1 MFNDNELARLRERW
15 TAAWPKALA
24 AWSRHVV
31 LHAPSLCADD
41 REAEK
46 EGLTESFAMIRLA
59 DQSIIINLVDVQRH
73 GLGDYAEEILAH
85 EIGHHI
91 LAPANLTD
99 HARSLARIRAALPT
113 LEAHA
118 PMIANLFTD
127 LLINDR
133 LQRSAELRLA
143 EVFKKLTVDKKE
155 ASGTLWRIYLRTYEL
170 LWSLERGSLV
180 EGKLSAEAEGDAWL
194 AMRVVRH
201 YSRNWIEGAAKF
213 AMLML
218 PYLAKDA
225 LGAGAARAWHDTRA
239 AGAGGEPSGLAEADE
254 NDGKPMVHPSRDPEI
269 TGHAQSDSQTESK
282 TTLEEATRSMP
293 GGQTRQPF
301 EYGEILRAA
310 GVTLSD
316 HDIAVSY
323 YREKAAP
330 HLIRFPARRK
340 PASLDPLPEGIEPW
354 QMGESFDTID
364 WLQTIMQSPRIVPG
378 MTTVQRVWGES
389 QGAEPASVPLNLD
402 VFIDS
407 SGSMPNPQRFLSFP
421 TLAGAI
427 LCLSALRAGASVKVT
442 VWSGKNQATSTPGF
456 VRDTQ
461 EVMRALISYYGGG
474 TQFPLHELRDT
485 YVETKRMNPT
495 HLLFISDDGIT
506 TIFDND
512 ERANK
517 GWDVLRA
524 AMAKAA
530 GGATFVLA
538 MRSDWETSQYAF
550 PHRDLLIRA
559 RDELGVRIARIEDWE
574 QLVKFARDF
583 ARTVYQPTESAPA
596 RAPA

>member
-1 MFNDNELARLRERW
+1 M
-15 TAAWPKALA
+15 
-24 AWSRHVV
+24 V

-41 REAEK
+41 REAQQ
-46 EGLTESFAMIRLA
+46 EGLTDSFAMIRLA
-59 DQSIIINLVDVQRH
+59 DQSIIINLADIERH
-73 GLGDYAEEILAH
+73 GLSEYAEEILAH
-85 EIGHHI
+85 EIGHHV

-99 HARSLARIRAALPT
+99 HARSMARIRRALPT

-143 EVFKKLTVDKKE
+143 EVFKKLAREKQE
-155 ASGTLWRIYLRTYEL
+155 ASGMVWRIYLRTYEL

-180 EGKLSAEAEGDAWL
+180 EGKQSDEAEGDAWL
-194 AMRVVRH
+194 AMRIVRH

-225 LGAGAARAWHDTRA
+225 LGESAVRAWHDTRA
-239 AGAGGEPSGLAEADE
+239 AGAGGEPSGLAEGE
-254 NDGKPMVHPSRDPEI
+254 DGQPMVHPSRDPEI
-269 TGHAQSDSQTESK
+269 TGHQISDSESESK
-282 TTLEEATRSMP
+282 KDLELATQSAA

-354 QMGESFDTID
+354 QMGESFDSID
-364 WLQTIMQSPRIVPG
+364 WLQTIMQSPRIIPG
-378 MTTVQRVWGES
+378 MTTVQRVWGLS

-407 SGSMPNPQRFLSFP
+407 SGSMPNPQQFLSFP

-456 VRDTQ
+456 VRDTR

-474 TQFPLHELRDT
+474 TQFPLPELRET
-485 YVETKRMNPT
+485 YLESKRMNPT

-506 TIFDND
+506 TIFDKD
-512 ERANK
+512 ERGHQ
-517 GWDVLRA
+517 GWDLLRA
-524 AMAKAA
+524 ALAKAA

-538 MRSDWETSQYAF
+538 MRDDWETNQYAF

-583 ARTVYQPTESAPA
+583 ARTVYQPADSSLA

>member
-1 MFNDNELARLRERW
+1 VSNGEPLAGLRERW

-41 REAEK
+41 GEAEK

-59 DQSIIINLVDVQRH
+59 DQSIIINLADIQRH

-85 EIGHHI
+85 EIGHHV

-99 HARSLARIRAALPT
+99 HARSLARIRQALPT

-143 EVFKKLTVDKKE
+143 EVFKKLTREKNE
-155 ASGTLWRIYLRTYEL
+155 ASGILWRVYLRTYEL

-180 EGKLSAEAEGDAWL
+180 DGKLSAEEEGDAWL

-218 PYLAKDA
+218 PYLAKDS
-225 LGAGAARAWHDTRA
+225 LGAAAARSWHDTRG

-269 TGHAQSDSQTESK
+269 TGHEVSGSQAESK
-282 TTLEEATRSMP
+282 NDLAQATRNMP
-293 GGQTRQPF
+293 GGQARQPF

-310 GVTLSD
+310 GVTMSD
-316 HDIAVSY
+316 HDIAVAY

-354 QMGESFDTID
+354 QMGESFDSID
-364 WLQTIMQSPRIVPG
+364 WLQTIMQSPRIIPG
-378 MTTVQRVWGES
+378 MTTVQRVWGWS

-407 SGSMPNPQRFLSFP
+407 SGSMPNPQQFLSFP
-421 TLAGAI
+421 ALAGAI
-427 LCLSALRAGASVKVT
+427 LCLSALRAGAAVKVT

-456 VRDTQ
+456 VRDMR

-474 TQFPLHELRDT
+474 TQFPLHELRET
-485 YVETKRMNPT
+485 YLETQRMNPT

-506 TIFDND
+506 TMFDDD
-512 ERANK
+512 ERGNK
-517 GWDVLRA
+517 GWDLLRA
-524 AMAKAA
+524 ALAKAA
-530 GGATFVLA
+530 GGSTFVLN
-538 MRSDWETSQYAF
+538 MREDWETNQYAF

-559 RDELGVRIARIEDWE
+559 RDELGVRLARIEDWE
-574 QLVKFARDF
+574 QLVRFARDF
-583 ARTVYQPTESAPA
+583 ARTVYQPTDSSFARMPA
-596 RAPA
+596 